1 MVFAMS
7 LSQREIV
14 GLGLGTVIGTF
25 DAPTFMIP
33 VTSFSLQEVTT
44 QIPDNGRRGPDA
56 MDFRAVQGV
65 KQFNISIEGLVHPQG
80 ATGFGVGLLLRNILN
95 KVSVRTAFT
104 TTALANNDF
113 DLGIVKTYL
122 SVEHRT
128 RVTDKTRQVSGCRV
142 SSLTFRW
149 NAGEGALSYSAELVG
164 RKLAL
169 ATDAGLTDL
178 TAQVTA
184 LQDQFQGWRANV
196 AFNAALDHDAPNF
209 ARMISSEWTLTRS
222 LKPLWSGKSEQ
233 EYTDIYAGPL
243 EAVVTMVL
251 DYIDD
256 TELALY
262 RAGSQI
268 AIINK
273 FQNLA
278 PITVATVPDT
288 TMRRFLIGANVVSL
302 LEAPAVLDSSGEN
315 VTLGIAGRCLYNEEA
330 SKITL
335 DPLIETATVD
345 DDKVF
350 SPALN
355 AGPIQLRLTDTR
367 TTAY

>member
-1 MVFAMS
+1 MT
-7 LSQREIV
+7 LSHREIV

-44 QIPDNGRRGPDA
+44 QILDNGRRGPDA

-80 ATGFGVGLLLRNILN
+80 ATGFGLGLLLRNILN

-113 DLGIVKTYL
+113 DMGNVKTYL
-122 SVEHRT
+122 SIEHRT

-142 SSLTFRW
+142 SSLVLRW
-149 NAGEGALSYSAELVG
+149 NAGEGALSFTAELVG

-169 ATDAGLTDL
+169 ATDASLTDL
-178 TAQVTA
+178 TAQVQA
-184 LQDQFQGWRANV
+184 LQDPFQGWRANT
-196 AFNAALDHDAPNF
+196 AFNTALAHNVPNF
-209 ARMISSEWTLTRS
+209 ARMISSEWTLTRT
-222 LKPLWSGKSEQ
+222 LTPFFSGKSEQ

-243 EAVVTMVL
+243 SAVVAMVL
-251 DYIDD
+251 DYPDD
-256 TELALY
+256 VELALY
-262 RAGSQI
+262 RAGTQV
-268 AIINK
+268 AMVNK
-273 FQNLA
+273 FQNIA
-278 PITVATVPDT
+278 PITAAAVPDT
-288 TMRRFLIGANVVSL
+288 TMRRFYVGANVVSL
-302 LEAPAVLDSSGEN
+302 IEAPAVLDSGGEN
-315 VTLGIAGRCLYNEEA
+315 ITLGISGRCLYNEEA

-335 DPLIETATVD
+335 DPLIETVTVD
-345 DDKVF
+345 DDKAF
-350 SPALN
+350 SPAAN
-355 AGPIQLRLTDTR
+355 AGPIQFRLTDTR